1 MKFIVDAQL
10 PRRLARELSAL
21 GADAVHTLEL
31 PAANRTPDGEVR
43 RVAVDEGRIVVSK
56 DGDFVDGFF
65 LHGAPPKLFF
75 ISTGNITNDEL
86 LRLLRRN
93 WPTIAQMLA
102 QGDFVEMSRM
112 AVTLH
117 A

>member
-21 GADAVHTLEL
+21 GADPVHTLEL

-43 RVAVDEGRIVVSK
+43 RVAMDEGRILVSK
-56 DGDFVDGFF
+56 DGDFVDSFL

-86 LRLLRRN
+86 LSLLHRN
-93 WPTIAQMLA
+93 WPTIAEMLA
-102 QGDFVEMSRM
+102 QGDFVEMSRS